1 MHIIALFDDFCTSKQ
16 HSSTKEFLRKCVCS
30 DGERPMKALYVL
42 TKQMSNQFEVHT
54 DAISRIIRNECD
66 DRDLSPVAQR
76 STQILRSLCT
86 KDGNADRKIIE
97 ALSRQIVKA
106 NISESVIWFRRNT
119 VLLKYDLIS
128 GLRDNHLAVFF
139 ESKTA
144 SFFELELDI
153 PINILNIVSAS
164 CSMNIN
170 IVQKDSLI

>member
-1 MHIIALFDDFCTSKQ
+1 
-16 HSSTKEFLRKCVCS
+16 
-30 DGERPMKALYVL
+30 
-42 TKQMSNQFEVHT
+42 
-54 DAISRIIRNECD
+54 
-66 DRDLSPVAQR
+66 
-76 STQILRSLCT
+76 LCT

-106 NISESVIWFRRNT
+106 NISESVIWLRRNT
-119 VLLKYDLIS
+119 ILLKYDLIS

-170 IVQKDSLI
+170 IVQNDSHI